1 MAVSF
6 RHGSNGAYK
15 SAYAVWFE
23 ILPALREGRIVV
35 TNIEGLKTKQSIEKL
50 LGEKFPDSAQLIR
63 IFSRSSEGVMLWQNW
78 FNWMP
83 IGAFVVI
90 DECQDLYCQ
99 EAGFKRE
106 KFLQK
111 PLSDFIQHLPKDF
124 SELFYSRW
132 LPVDPD
138 SFEEGD
144 VDDCE
149 RTQLDENNRLL
160 YPFDFYGAFM
170 RHRKYQWDI
179 VMLTPDYTA
188 IPTWLK
194 GCAGEA
200 YSHRSTDT
208 FFRSRKPRIFNHP
221 PKSTKTAPSTKSDFA
236 SSTNKNIPIDVFAL
250 YKSTGTGGFNSTK
263 SDITLLKSP
272 KFLLAIVIGFAAIGK
287 FFWDLSDVLFDS
299 DVGEV
304 ETATAPA
311 SSSNAPNLSGASGVR
326 VSENVSG
333 QGGEDSVRLG
343 SGNVNPEG
351 VGEVVSDAVNP
362 FYAVFPEFNGS
373 TSVYLTSVLRTVYQ
387 KGYNESFDY
396 VFRIDKGSDTFYIRS
411 AVLDRYGYNFELV
424 DDCLIRV
431 HSESVSRF
439 LTCPPVSS
447 VVDESKG
454 DSVMSARVDDVKKSV
469 DIFNLGKN
477 QAPQG

>member
-15 SAYAVWFE
+15 TAYVTWFE
-23 ILPALREGRIVV
+23 ILPALRDGRTVV
-35 TNIEGLKTKQSIEKL
+35 TNIEGLKPKESIEEI
-50 LGEKFPDSAQLIR
+50 LGEKFPESATLIR
-63 IFSRSSEGVMLWQNW
+63 IFTRSSEGVMLWQNW

-90 DECQDLYCQ
+90 DECQDLYCP

-106 KFLQK
+106 KFLK
-111 PLSDFIQHLPKDF
+111 RPFSDFVDYLPKGF

-138 SFEEGD
+138 SFDVGD

-221 PKSTKTAPSTKSDFA
+221 PKSTKTAPTTKADMA
-236 SSTNKNIPIDVFAL
+236 SSTNKKIPVDVFAL
-250 YKSTGTGGFNSTK
+250 YQSTGTGGFNATK
-263 SDITLLKSP
+263 SDISVLKSP
-272 KFLLAIVIGFAAIGK
+272 KFILSILIGLLAIGK
-287 FFWDLSDVLFDS
+287 FLWDLTDVLSDS

-304 ETATAPA
+304 ETVSAPAATTNSPTLSTPLDVPVSETAP
-311 SSSNAPNLSGASGVR
+311 NQD
-326 VSENVSG
+326 G
-333 QGGEDSVRLG
+333 QSSVRLG
-343 SGNVNPEG
+343 SGNATTQGSTE
-351 VGEVVSDAVNP
+351 SLFDDVNP
-362 FYAVFPEFNGS
+362 FFDAFPVFNGS
-373 TSVYLTSVLRTVYQ
+373 TGVYLTSVNRTVYPS
-387 KGYNESFDY
+387 GFGEYSDY
-396 VFRIDKGSDTFYIRS
+396 VFRIDKGVETFYIRS
-411 AVLDRYGYNFELV
+411 EILNRYGYRFELI
-424 DDCLIRV
+424 DDCLIQV
-431 HSESVSRF
+431 LGKSVTRM
-439 LTCPPVSS
+439 LTCPPTVNSIAIAA
-447 VVDESKG
+447 K
-454 DSVMSARVDDVKKSV
+454 ADDLMGAKVENVQRSV
-469 DIFNLGKN
+469 DIFSM
-477 QAPQG
+477 

>member
-15 SAYAVWFE
+15 TAYVTWFE
-23 ILPALREGRIVV
+23 ILPALREGRVVV
-35 TNIEGLKTKQSIEKL
+35 TNIEGLKPKESIEEL
-50 LGEKFPDSAQLIR
+50 LGEKFPDSARLIR
-63 IFSRSSEGVMLWQNW
+63 IFTRSSEGVMLWQNW

-83 IGAFVVI
+83 LGAFVVI
-90 DECQDLYCQ
+90 DECQDLYCP

-106 KFLQK
+106 KFLQR
-111 PLSDFIQHLPKDF
+111 PFSDFVEYLPKDF

-138 SFEEGD
+138 SFEVGD

-221 PKSTKTAPSTKSDFA
+221 PKSTKTAPSTKSDMA
-236 SSTNKNIPIDVFAL
+236 SSTNKKIPVDVFAL
-250 YKSTGTGGFNSTK
+250 YQSTGTGGFNSTK
-263 SDITLLKSP
+263 SDISVLKSP
-272 KFLLAIVIGFAAIGK
+272 KFILAILIGLGAMGK
-287 FFWDLSDVLFDS
+287 FLMDLSHVLFDS

-304 ETATAPA
+304 E
-311 SSSNAPNLSGASGVR
+311 
-326 VSENVSG
+326 
-333 QGGEDSVRLG
+333 
-343 SGNVNPEG
+343 
-351 VGEVVSDAVNP
+351 EVVSNQANTNTSSLSHSPSLSVPKNAPGQSGENSVRVASGNDYNQSSSQAVVDAVNP
-362 FYAVFPEFNGS
+362 FYAAFPVFNGS
-373 TSVYLTSVLRTVYQ
+373 DAVYLTSVDKSLFVRDSP
-387 KGYNESFDY
+387 NFPLF
-396 VFRIDKGSDTFYIRS
+396 VFRIDKGSDSFYIRS
-411 AVLDRYGYNFELV
+411 PVLARYGYHFELV
-424 DDCLIRV
+424 DHCLVRV
-431 HSESVSRF
+431 QFESGSRF
-439 LTCPPVSS
+439 LTCPPISNPVSKS
-447 VVDESKG
+447 DDNELIAG
-454 DSVMSARVDDVKKSV
+454 RGDDVIKKV
-469 DIFNLGKN
+469 DIFSM
-477 QAPQG
+477 

>member
-15 SAYAVWFE
+15 TAYVTWFE

-35 TNIEGLKTKQSIEKL
+35 TNIEGLKPKESIEEL
-50 LGEKFPDSAQLIR
+50 LGEKFPDSARLIR
-63 IFSRSSEGVMLWQNW
+63 IFTRSSEGVMLWQNW

-83 IGAFVVI
+83 LGAFVVI
-90 DECQDLYCQ
+90 DECQDLYCP

-106 KFLQK
+106 KFLK
-111 PLSDFIQHLPKDF
+111 RPFSDFVEYLPKDF

-138 SFEEGD
+138 SFEVGD

-221 PKSTKTAPSTKSDFA
+221 PKSTKTAPSTKADMA
-236 SSTNKNIPIDVFAL
+236 SSTNKKIPVDVFAL
-250 YKSTGTGGFNSTK
+250 YQSTGTGGFNSTK
-263 SDITLLKSP
+263 SDISVLKSP
-272 KFLLAIVIGFAAIGK
+272 KFILAILIGLGAMGK
-287 FFWDLSDVLFDS
+287 FLMDLSHVLFDS

-304 ETATAPA
+304 EEVISNQANTNTTSLSHSPGLSVPKSATGQ
-311 SSSNAPNLSGASGVR
+311 SGENSFRVASG
-326 VSENVSG
+326 SDYN
-333 QGGEDSVRLG
+333 QGS
-343 SGNVNPEG
+343 SQA
-351 VGEVVSDAVNP
+351 VVDAVNP
-362 FYAVFPEFNGS
+362 FYAAFPVFNGS
-373 TSVYLTSVLRTVYQ
+373 DAVYLTSVDKSPFIKASGNFPL
-387 KGYNESFDY
+387 F
-396 VFRIDKGSDTFYIRS
+396 VFRVDKGADSFYIRS
-411 AVLDRYGYNFELV
+411 PVLARYGYHFELV
-424 DDCLIRV
+424 DHCLVRV
-431 HSESVSRF
+431 ESESGSRF
-439 LTCPPVSS
+439 LTCPPISNPVSQS
-447 VVDESKG
+447 DDNELIAG
-454 DSVMSARVDDVKKSV
+454 RGDDVIKKV
-469 DIFNLGKN
+469 DIFSM
-477 QAPQG
+477 

>member
-90 DECQDLYCQ
+90 DECQDLYCP

-111 PLSDFIQHLPKDF
+111 PLSEFIDHLPKDF

-221 PKSTKTAPSTKSDFA
+221 PKSTKTAPTTKSDFA
-236 SSTNKNIPIDVFAL
+236 SSTNKKIPVDVFAL
-250 YKSTGTGGFNSTK
+250 YQSTGTGGFNSTK
-263 SDITLLKSP
+263 SDISTLKSP

-287 FFWDLSDVLFDS
+287 FFWDLSDVLLDS

-304 ETATAPA
+304 QTATAPV
-311 SSSNAPNLSGASGVR
+311 SSSNAPGLSSSASVG
-326 VSENVSG
+326 VSESVPG
-333 QGGEDSVRLG
+333 QDGENSVRLD
-343 SGNVNPEG
+343 SSNDNPQSS
-351 VGEVVSDAVNP
+351 GEVVPDAVNP

-373 TSVYLTSVLRTVYQ
+373 TSVYLTSVLRTVYK
-387 KGYNESFDY
+387 KGFNESFDY

-431 HSESVSRF
+431 RSESVSRF

-447 VVDESKG
+447 NELKG
-454 DSVMSARVDDVKKSV
+454 DSVMNARVDDVQKSV

>member
-1 MAVSF
+1 MAVTF

-15 SAYAVWFE
+15 TAYVTWFE

-35 TNIEGLKTKQSIEKL
+35 TNIEGLKPKESIEEL
-50 LGEKFPDSAQLIR
+50 LGEKFPDSARLIR
-63 IFSRSSEGVMLWQNW
+63 IFTRSSEGVMLWQNW

-83 IGAFVVI
+83 LGAFVVI
-90 DECQDLYCQ
+90 DECQDLYCP

-111 PLSDFIQHLPKDF
+111 PFSDFVDLLPKDF

-138 SFEEGD
+138 SFEVGD

-221 PKSTKTAPSTKSDFA
+221 PKSTKTAPSTKADMA
-236 SSTNKNIPIDVFAL
+236 SSTNKKIPVDVFAL
-250 YKSTGTGGFNSTK
+250 YQSTGTGGFNSTK
-263 SDITLLKSP
+263 SDISVLKSP
-272 KFLLAIVIGFAAIGK
+272 KFILAIIIGFAAIVK
-287 FFWDLSDVLFDS
+287 FLWDLSYVLSDS

-304 ETATAPA
+304 QTVSAPA
-311 SSSNAPNLSGASGVR
+311 TSTNSPTLPNSALNP
-326 VSENVSG
+326 VSENVSIKD
-333 QGGEDSVRLG
+333 GENSVRVD
-343 SGNVNPEG
+343 SSNVNPQDS
-351 VGEVVSDAVNP
+351 GEVIPDAVNP
-362 FYAVFPEFNGS
+362 FYDVFPEFNGS

-387 KGYNESFDY
+387 KGFNESFDY

-411 AVLDRYGYNFELV
+411 AVLDRYGYNFELI

-431 HSESVSRF
+431 RSESVSRF
-439 LTCPPVSS
+439 LTCPPTSS
-447 VVDESKG
+447 GVVDESQD
-454 DSVMSARVDDVKKSV
+454 DSVMNARVENVQKSV
-469 DIFNLGKN
+469 DIFSM
-477 QAPQG
+477 